1 MGNDYTKFSRE
12 EKKRPNVVRK
22 PVAKETAPEK
32 EPVPEKEPEAK
43 KEIAGIVTNCVRLN
57 VRKEP
62 NFDAD
67 ILCTIDV
74 STNLIIDE
82 EESTD
87 EFYKICTSAGIE
99 VYCVKTYITI
109 VK

>member
-1 MGNDYTKFSRE
+1 MGNDYTKFSRK
-12 EKKRPNVVRK
+12 EKKRPNVVRE
-22 PVAKETAPEK
+22 PVAKET
-32 EPVPEKEPEAK
+32 VPEKEHEAK

-62 NFDAD
+62 DFDAD

-87 EFYKICTSAGIE
+87 KFYKICTSAGIE
-99 VYCVKTYITI
+99 GYCVKTYITI

>member
-1 MGNDYTKFSRE
+1 MGNDYTKFSRK
-12 EKKRPNVVRK
+12 EKKRPNVVRE
-22 PVAKETAPEK
+22 PVAKET
-32 EPVPEKEPEAK
+32 VPEKESEAK

-62 NFDAD
+62 DFDAD

-74 STNLIIDE
+74 STNIIIDE

-99 VYCVKTYITI
+99 GYCVKTYITI

>member
-1 MGNDYTKFSRE
+1 MGNDYTKFSRK
-12 EKKRPNVVRK
+12 EKKRPNVVRE
-22 PVAKETAPEK
+22 PVSKET
-32 EPVPEKEPEAK
+32 VPEKEPEAK

-62 NFDAD
+62 YFDAD

-82 EESTD
+82 KESTD

-99 VYCVKTYITI
+99 GYCVKTYITI

>member
-1 MGNDYTKFSRE
+1 MGNDYTKFSRK
-12 EKKRPNVVRK
+12 EKNRPNVVRE
-22 PVAKETAPEK
+22 PVAK

-62 NFDAD
+62 DFDAD

-99 VYCVKTYITI
+99 GYCVKTYITI
-109 VK
+109 MK

>member
-1 MGNDYTKFSRE
+1 MSNDYTKFSRE
-12 EKKRPNVVRK
+12 EKKRHNVVREHI
-22 PVAKETAPEK
+22 AKET
-32 EPVPEKEPEAK
+32 VPEKEPEAK
-43 KEIAGIVTNCVRLN
+43 KEIEGIVTNCLRLN

-62 NFDAD
+62 YFDAD
-67 ILCTIDV
+67 ILCTIDA

-99 VYCVKTYITI
+99 GYCVKTYITI
-109 VK
+109 MK

>member
-12 EKKRPNVVRK
+12 EKKRHNVVRET
-22 PVAKETAPEK
+22 VAK

-62 NFDAD
+62 DFDAD
-67 ILCTIDV
+67 VLCTIDV

-99 VYCVKTYITI
+99 GYCVKTYITI

>member
-1 MGNDYTKFSRE
+1 MGNDYTKFSRK
-12 EKKRPNVVRK
+12 EKNRPNVVRE
-22 PVAKETAPEK
+22 PVAKET
-32 EPVPEKEPEAK
+32 VPEKGPEAK

-62 NFDAD
+62 DFDAD

-99 VYCVKTYITI
+99 GYCVKTYITI
-109 VK
+109 MK

>member
-22 PVAKETAPEK
+22 PVAKET
-32 EPVPEKEPEAK
+32 VPEKEPEAK

-57 VRKEP
+57 LRKEP
-62 NFDAD
+62 DFDAD

-99 VYCVKTYITI
+99 GYCVKTYITI

>member
-1 MGNDYTKFSRE
+1 MGNDYTKFSRK
-12 EKKRPNVVRK
+12 EKKHPNVVRE
-22 PVAKETAPEK
+22 PVAKET
-32 EPVPEKEPEAK
+32 VPEKESEAK

-62 NFDAD
+62 DFDAD

-99 VYCVKTYITI
+99 GYCVKTYITI

>member
-12 EKKRPNVVRK
+12 EKKRPNVVRE
-22 PVAKETAPEK
+22 PVAKKT
-32 EPVPEKEPEAK
+32 VPEKEPEAK

-62 NFDAD
+62 YFDAD

-99 VYCVKTYITI
+99 GYCVKTYITI

>member
-12 EKKRPNVVRK
+12 EKKRSNVIRE
-22 PVAKETAPEK
+22 PIAKET
-32 EPVPEKEPEAK
+32 VPEKEPEAK
-43 KEIAGIVTNCVRLN
+43 KKIAGIVTNCVRLN

-62 NFDAD
+62 DFDAD

-99 VYCVKTYITI
+99 GYCVKTYITI

>member
-12 EKKRPNVVRK
+12 EKKHPNVVRN
-22 PVAKETAPEK
+22 PVTKET
-32 EPVPEKEPEAK
+32 VPEKEPEAK

-62 NFDAD
+62 DFDAD

-99 VYCVKTYITI
+99 GYCVKTYITI

>member
-1 MGNDYTKFSRE
+1 MGNDYTKFSRK
-12 EKKRPNVVRK
+12 EKKHPNVVLE
-22 PVAKETAPEK
+22 PVAKET
-32 EPVPEKEPEAK
+32 VPEKEPEAK

-62 NFDAD
+62 DFDAD

-99 VYCVKTYITI
+99 GYCVKTYITI

>member
-22 PVAKETAPEK
+22 PAAKEI
-32 EPVPEKEPEAK
+32 VPKKEPESK

-62 NFDAD
+62 YFDAD

-99 VYCVKTYITI
+99 GYCVKTYITI

>member
-12 EKKRPNVVRK
+12 EKKRPHVVRK
-22 PVAKETAPEK
+22 PVAKET
-32 EPVPEKEPEAK
+32 VPEKEPEAK

-99 VYCVKTYITI
+99 GYCVKTYITI

>member
-12 EKKRPNVVRK
+12 DKKRHNVVRET
-22 PVAKETAPEK
+22 VAKDT
-32 EPVPEKEPEAK
+32 VPEKEPEAK

-62 NFDAD
+62 DFDAD

-87 EFYKICTSAGIE
+87 KFYKICTSAGIE
-99 VYCVKTYITI
+99 GYCVKTYITI